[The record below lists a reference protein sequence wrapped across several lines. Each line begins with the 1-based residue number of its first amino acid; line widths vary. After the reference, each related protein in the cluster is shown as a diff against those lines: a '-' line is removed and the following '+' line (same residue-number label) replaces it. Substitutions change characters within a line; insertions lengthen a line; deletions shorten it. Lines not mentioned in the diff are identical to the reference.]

1 MTPLWTENISILYEK
16 RYIFE
21 VLPNKK
27 FDFNRKLNSLLRL
40 SIYYTIISIVFCN
53 MSSSDAEEINMWV
66 SADATTEV
74 RLLTESPLPA
84 KGTFIWNDKIML
96 SDTDELIARLAGGT
110 GDVDVL
116 LTYIE
121 QRWA

>member
-1 MTPLWTENISILYEK
+1 MANPSAVPASAAGTEILRRSHSNIPSTSN
-16 RYIFE
+16 
-21 VLPNKK
+21 VT
-27 FDFNRKLNSLLRL
+27 LLDGVAN
-40 SIYYTIISIVFCN
+40 YTYTIISIVFCN

-96 SDTDELIARLAGGT
+96 SDTDELIAILYGFT